1 MYKEFFLLVLVM
13 DHDFVTE
20 AAFSGDGSGQ
30 AMESR
35 EKLAGL
41 HAGIDLKINF
51 VSFFKLMEVL
61 A

>member
-13 DHDFVTE
+13 DHDFITE
-20 AAFSGDGSGQ
+20 AAFSSNCTGQ
-30 AMESR
+30 AVESR

-41 HAGIDLKINF
+41 YAGIDLKIDF
-51 VSFFKLMEVL
+51 ISFFKLLEVL